1 MSEWSCRRLFR
12 VLLYTFF
19 AVGTVALA
27 GSLSPER
34 LVREPA
40 PELPVGQVVRAMTTE
55 LPQDR
60 QEAWARAAERDP
72 ATLYRLTCTGR

>member
-1 MSEWSCRRLFR
+1 MTRAWFSGRLFK

-19 AVGTVALA
+19 AVGTVVLA

-34 LVREPA
+34 LVRERPESAVA
-40 PELPVGQVVRAMTTE
+40 PVVREMTAE

-72 ATLYRLTCTGR
+72 ETLFRLTCSGR